1 MKTVNHCPNW
11 IFDIFVGACA
21 AEFIQSPLPLAS
33 VARKFQ
39 EAIGKTYDP
48 IELDVI
54 LTASESIVM
63 TLHEAEAGDASVKII
78 EHFCYFRLNFEMNK
92 TPRKITGLF
101 GNALKGEKQQTY
113 NADETRKRFKAFL
126 FALRN
131 GGMKTMPEGWKL
143 ENDETIPNISEAVRN
158 RVGMLDII

>member
-1 MKTVNHCPNW
+1 MNHCPNW

-39 EAIGKTYDP
+39 EVIVKTYDP

-54 LTASESIVM
+54 STASENIVL

-92 TPRKITGLF
+92 TPRKINGIF
-101 GNALKGEKQQTY
+101 GNALKGEKQPAC

-126 FALRN
+126 FSLRN
-131 GGMKTMPEGWKL
+131 GGMKPMPEGWKL
-143 ENDETIPNISEAVRN
+143 ENDESIPNLSEVVRN